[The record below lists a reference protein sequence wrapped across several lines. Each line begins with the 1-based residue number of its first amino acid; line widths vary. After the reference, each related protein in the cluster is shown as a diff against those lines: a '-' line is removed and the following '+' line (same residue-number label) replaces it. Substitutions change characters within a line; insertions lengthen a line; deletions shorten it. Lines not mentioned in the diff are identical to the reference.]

1 MAFKLKGSPMA
12 RNYGHPFKQS
22 EPTASD
28 TLTAI
33 QMRELARTEGENT
46 DNTFESM
53 PGYSNAK
60 KILSDTDKKT
70 GDTTVEKG
78 YDNDKATERLLATE
92 YNAARDKETNAK
104 KAAAAKTEQ
113 ERKVRGSKA
122 RNR

>member
-1 MAFKLKGSPMA
+1 MA